1 MQMQISIAL
10 LNARLH
16 QSLHDAKERNES
28 LVRVSLVINSELD
41 LHNLLQKVMKE
52 ARELLGA
59 DRCSMYVCDHAKGEL
74 WSSVADGYHG
84 VIRMPIGQ
92 GIAGKCAQTG
102 EIINVKNAETDERM
116 LRKSAYEVKNML
128 LCPRALRVT

>member
-1 MQMQISIAL
+1 MSAP
-10 LNARLH
+10 AASTSTSTSFTSTSSSHSSTR
-16 QSLHDAKERNES
+16 SCYS
-28 LVRVSLVINSELD
+28 VSLVINSELD

-102 EIINVKNAETDERM
+102 EIINVKNAEEDNR
-116 LRKSAYEVKNML
+116 VDVVL
-128 LCPRALRVT
+128 LISVNHT